1 MKAWLWS
8 LKCSLVYRGRSG
20 WGAEECQWGFV
31 YHKWVIAM
39 KQLGPAGWSSL
50 LCYGQQKT
58 WQLDRAG
65 GLNAFLTA
73 ISWVFCGQAGTDGG
87 HGRRGTSS
95 SRFYKGL
102 LTIGFTTGLNDIRGA
117 GLVQTG
123 GCESGPLLLSKMP
136 AGHTATVALNGVS
149 GVPAPCSCAIVM
161 PQIKSVY
168 RGNLNMGS
176 LRALHPLRE
185 TQMHSAGSF
194 SAVAHSCH
202 TRAELQ
208 SWENCKSSKNMF
220 DGHL

>member
-1 MKAWLWS
+1 ML
-8 LKCSLVYRGRSG
+8 
-20 WGAEECQWGFV
+20 
-31 YHKWVIAM
+31 
-39 KQLGPAGWSSL
+39 SSL
-50 LCYGQQKT
+50 PYLEFSVDKQGQMG
-58 WQLDRAG
+58 DMG
-65 GLNAFLTA
+65 G
-73 ISWVFCGQAGTDGG
+73 G
-87 HGRRGTSS
+87 GTSS

-161 PQIKSVY
+161 PQIKSVC

-194 SAVAHSCH
+194 SAVAHSCQ
-202 TRAELQ
+202 EQ
-208 SWENCKSSKNMF
+208 NCKAEKTVNPPRICLMGTCNECPRSNVGPVAPLQMATPT
-220 DGHL
+220 LCL